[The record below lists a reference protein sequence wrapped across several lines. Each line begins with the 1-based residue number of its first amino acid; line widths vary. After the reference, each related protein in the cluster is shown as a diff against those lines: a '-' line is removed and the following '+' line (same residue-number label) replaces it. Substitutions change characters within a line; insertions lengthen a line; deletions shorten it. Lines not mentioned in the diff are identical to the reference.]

1 MRSIYNEK
9 AGWRMSILAF
19 RQKIAL
25 WVDMYDLLWRVI
37 IESYQVYE
45 NMQTV
50 N

>member
-1 MRSIYNEK
+1 
-9 AGWRMSILAF
+9 MSILAF